1 MPTETKNAKL
11 SRLYRDP
18 KEAGALRGVS
28 GLQQISKNN
37 HLGVLKREDAK
48 RILKDER
55 SYTLHGRVVN
65 GAQNLTERIA
75 SSWPFDMWEADL
87 MERHTPHFKWH
98 REVPAQTPV
107 PNSSTLTLT
116 AWCTNPW
123 VLITTAPKKEPGV
136 SVVER
141 FNQTLGRAIA
151 KYITANPKTTQGHLR
166 QLLPHF
172 VQSYNSTRHSS
183 VRQTPTELHHNAFQK
198 GEKEWHRITLRN
210 SPRCRA
216 HT

>member
-1 MPTETKNAKL
+1 MPTETKDAKL

-37 HLGVLKREDAK
+37 HLGVLKRENAK
-48 RILKDER
+48 RILKYER

-65 GAQNLTERIA
+65 GAQNLTERIV

-87 MERHTPHFKWH
+87 TEPPHARLQVARRDAGTEFFNAYADRVVYKPLGVNH
-98 REVPAQTPV
+98 YRAQ
-107 PNSSTLTLT
+107 
-116 AWCTNPW
+116 
-123 VLITTAPKKEPGV
+123 KEPGA

-151 KYITANPKTTQGHLR
+151 KYISANPKSPEVTCGNCCHTLCSLTTA
-166 QLLPHF
+166 P
-172 VQSYNSTRHSS
+172 V
-183 VRQTPTELHHNAFQK
+183 TPA
-198 GEKEWHRITLRN
+198 
-210 SPRCRA
+210 
-216 HT
+216 